1 MTTDHIKMLQAT
13 VDKSRATIHDDGT
26 VSIGKPVSD
35 GENDDFV
42 EEIKEALE
50 QPTQEPVGEVN
61 ANGMAWFYSAE
72 LAPKYGAKL
81 YTHPRTGNI

>member
-1 MTTDHIKMLQAT
+1 MINQKDEALKMAINVLELYEEKLNSSIAIEVIQAC
-13 VDKSRATIHDDGT
+13 
-26 VSIGKPVSD
+26 
-35 GENDDFV
+35 
-42 EEIKEALE
+42 KEALE

>member
-1 MTTDHIKMLQAT
+1 MTKDEALKEALYLIEAFGRGCDCDDYSMDISK
-13 VDKSRATIHDDGT
+13 TIDAC
-26 VSIGKPVSD
+26 
-35 GENDDFV
+35 
-42 EEIKEALE
+42 KEALE